1 MMNEINFEVASI
13 WQNLNDF
20 LATSAHLRSQLMK
33 ERERANFLEQ
43 EMLHETS
50 SLRAHSRSSTTEAPL
65 KDSENIS
72 QNQQKTS
79 TDSTYLQEIELHLQK
94 SR

>member
-20 LATSAHLRSQLMK
+20 LTTSAHLRSQLMK

-50 SLRAHSRSSTTEAPL
+50 SLRAHSRSSTTEA
-65 KDSENIS
+65 
-72 QNQQKTS
+72 
-79 TDSTYLQEIELHLQK
+79 
-94 SR
+94 